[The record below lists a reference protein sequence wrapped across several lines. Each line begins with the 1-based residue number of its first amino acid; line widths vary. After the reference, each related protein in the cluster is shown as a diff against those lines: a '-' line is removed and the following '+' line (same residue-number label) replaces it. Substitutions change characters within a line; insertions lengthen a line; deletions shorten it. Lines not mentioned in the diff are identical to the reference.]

1 MKGVFDLILSFLGL
15 IVLSPVFLILGFLI
29 KIHDKGPVSFRQFR
43 VGRSGRLFRI
53 WKFRTMIPNAG
64 AVGGAITVGQDSR
77 ITPLGHNLRRFKLD
91 EFPQLI
97 NVLLGEMSLVGPRP
111 EVEKYVKLYS
121 PEQKRVLELK
131 PGITDPA
138 SFAFYDESS
147 LLAKVADADR
157 FYQEKL
163 MPEKIRINLDYAAK
177 AGLFSDFILI
187 VATLAHAVGIKINIF
202 RWLNIR
208 APELSFE
215 K

>member
-1 MKGVFDLILSFLGL
+1 MKRIFDLIFSALGL
-15 IVLSPVFLILGFLI
+15 ILLAPVFLILALLI
-29 KIHDKGPVSFRQFR
+29 KGHDKGPVFFRQFR

-53 WKFRTMIPNAG
+53 WKFRTMIPGAG
-64 AVGGAITVGQDSR
+64 QLGGAITVGQDSR
-77 ITPLGHNLRRFKLD
+77 ITPLGHSLRRFKLD

-111 EVEKYVKLYS
+111 EVEKYVKLYTL
-121 PEQKRVLELK
+121 EQKQVLDLM

-163 MPEKIRINLDYAAK
+163 MPEKIRINLDYATK
-177 AGLFSDFILI
+177 ASLFSDFILI
-187 VATLAHAVGIKINIF
+187 VATLAHAVGIKIDIF